1 MTHEKDRNICGV
13 KLKMFTQ
20 DTWRINMK
28 ILVVGTGAREH
39 AICQALHEEA
49 DLYSLM
55 SNQNPGIARISQ
67 FKIGSEMDIQG
78 VKKYALDSK
87 VDMAVI
93 GPEAPLEHGIVDALQ
108 EAGIPCVGPTQEAA
122 KIETDKA
129 FMRNLFV
136 KHKVPGSI
144 AFGVFDNVRDAE
156 DFIDDFGK
164 DVVVKP
170 VGLTGGK
177 GVKIVGEHLKNLT
190 DAKSYAKDII
200 DNKIGGH
207 ASVVIEERLVGEEF
221 TVQALVDGENLVPMP
236 AVQDHPHAF
245 EGDQGPITG
254 GMGSYSET
262 NGLLPFLDQKSYD
275 ASVEVM
281 EKTVKAVKNEVGP
294 YKGVLYGQ
302 FMLCSDGPRLV
313 EYNARFGDPEAMNV
327 LPILETSLL
336 GLFQGVIDGNIKK
349 AKFKPEATVCKY
361 LVPNGYPDSGKAGQL
376 VHVDEEKIE
385 AEGGMVFYAAVN
397 QRNNEVL
404 TTSSRALAV
413 VTTANDLQ
421 DAEERCERA
430 TKHVHGDLYHRS
442 DVGTKQLIEK
452 RIQHMIEIKK

>member
-1 MTHEKDRNICGV
+1 
-13 KLKMFTQ
+13 
-20 DTWRINMK
+20 MK

-39 AICQALHEEA
+39 AICQALHEKA

-78 VKKYALDSK
+78 VKKHALNLK

-93 GPEAPLEHGIVDALQ
+93 GPEAPLEHGIVDILH
-108 EAGIPCVGPTQEAA
+108 EVGIPCVGPTQEAA
-122 KIETDKA
+122 RIETDKA

-144 AFGVFDNVRDAE
+144 AYGAFDNVEDAGE
-156 DFIDDFGK
+156 FIDDFGK

-177 GVKIVGEHLKNLT
+177 GVKIVGEHLKDSA
-190 DAKSYAKDII
+190 DAKSYVKEII

-221 TVQALVDGENLVPMP
+221 TVQALVDGDNLVPMP

-254 GMGSYSET
+254 GMGSYSEK
-262 NGLLPFLDQKSYD
+262 NGLLPFLEQKDYD
-275 ASVEVM
+275 ASVQIM
-281 EKTVKAVKNEVGP
+281 EKTVKAVKKEVEP
-294 YKGVLYGQ
+294 YNGVLYGQ
-302 FMLCSDGPRLV
+302 FMLCRDGPRLV

-336 GLFQGVIDGNIKK
+336 ELFQGVIDGNIKN
-349 AKFKPEATVCKY
+349 ADFRHEATVCKY
-361 LVPNGYPDSGKAGQL
+361 LVPNGYPDSGMAGQPIR
-376 VHVDEEKIE
+376 VDEEKIQ

-397 QRNNEVL
+397 EKNDEVL

-430 TKHVHGDLYHRS
+430 TKYVHGDLYHRS
-442 DVGTKQLIEK
+442 DVGTRQLIDK
-452 RIQHMIEIKK
+452 RIQHMMEIKK